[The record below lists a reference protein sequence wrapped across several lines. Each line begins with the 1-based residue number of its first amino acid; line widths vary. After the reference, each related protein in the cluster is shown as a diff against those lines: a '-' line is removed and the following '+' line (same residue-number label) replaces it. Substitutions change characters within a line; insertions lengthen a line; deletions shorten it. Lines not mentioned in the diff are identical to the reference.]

1 MPKTPKIHVMRHK
14 LELDIEVDPT
24 SHKSLDDAVSVMMRV
39 KVYVAGLE
47 ASLKVTDSRLT
58 RVDAPEPK
66 AEAPKPAPEPEPAGD
81 DLADIPDNLR
91 RTAETETAAAE

>member
-1 MPKTPKIHVMRHK
+1 MPKIHVMRHK

-47 ASLKVTDSRLT
+47 ASLKRTDSRLI

-66 AEAPKPAPEPEPAGD
+66 AEAPKLAPEPEATKPAD
-81 DLADIPDNLR
+81 DGLGIPDNLR
-91 RTAETETAAAE
+91 RTAEPAAAE

>member
-24 SHKSLDDAVSVMMRV
+24 SHKSLDNAVSVMMRV

-58 RVDAPEPK
+58 RVPVPVPESVQEAPEPAA
-66 AEAPKPAPEPEPAGD
+66 AEPADNLEPPANLRRVPKPA
-81 DLADIPDNLR
+81 
-91 RTAETETAAAE
+91 AAE